1 MKNILF
7 KEICF
12 AAVSIVA
19 AGILSLISANASV
32 MLLGFIIAVITYIKL
47 SIDEYEIES
56 TLVKIGWAMITYSIF
71 VLCMLF
77 PFGNVCR
84 IIAAGTIIMLV
95 YTFSSVLT
103 QKMKLDYFG
112 YDCGRNGI
120 KFWTAFFLSL
130 LSLVSLVENDT
141 KKEEKMEA
149 EYAKTEFVGIKSVTK
164 EIYRGN
170 TYYVVVTE
178 SGEIFGVDARKYP
191 EIRTANEQNKVKYVI
206 DDYKVNGLQKPF
218 KLELK

>member
-19 AGILSLISANASV
+19 AGILSLINANASV

-130 LSLVSLVENDT
+130 LSLVSLVEKD
-141 KKEEKMEA
+141 
-149 EYAKTEFVGIKSVTK
+149 
-164 EIYRGN
+164 
-170 TYYVVVTE
+170 
-178 SGEIFGVDARKYP
+178 RK
-191 EIRTANEQNKVKYVI
+191 
-206 DDYKVNGLQKPF
+206 
-218 KLELK
+218 

>member
-1 MKNILF
+1 MEERVSQ
-7 KEICF
+7 EI
-12 AAVSIVA
+12 
-19 AGILSLISANASV
+19 
-32 MLLGFIIAVITYIKL
+32 
-47 SIDEYEIES
+47 
-56 TLVKIGWAMITYSIF
+56 
-71 VLCMLF
+71 
-77 PFGNVCR
+77 
-84 IIAAGTIIMLV
+84 
-95 YTFSSVLT
+95 
-103 QKMKLDYFG
+103 
-112 YDCGRNGI
+112 
-120 KFWTAFFLSL
+120 
-130 LSLVSLVENDT
+130 

>member
-1 MKNILF
+1 MFRRI
-7 KEICF
+7 
-12 AAVSIVA
+12 
-19 AGILSLISANASV
+19 AGAI
-32 MLLGFIIAVITYIKL
+32 
-47 SIDEYEIES
+47 
-56 TLVKIGWAMITYSIF
+56 
-71 VLCMLF
+71 
-77 PFGNVCR
+77 
-84 IIAAGTIIMLV
+84 
-95 YTFSSVLT
+95 VLT
-103 QKMKLDYFG
+103 IGKAL
-112 YDCGRNGI
+112 
-120 KFWTAFFLSL
+120 KFKKEERVMEER
-130 LSLVSLVENDT
+130 VSQEI

-164 EIYRGN
+164 EIYQGN

>member
-1 MKNILF
+1 MEKLF
-7 KEICF
+7 RICF
-12 AAVSIVA
+12 AAISVVV
-19 AGILSLISANASV
+19 AGILSLVSANTSV
-32 MLLGFIIAVITYIKL
+32 MLLGFVIAVITYIRL

-56 TLVKIGWAMITYSIF
+56 TLVKIGWAMIMYSIF

-120 KFWTAFFLSL
+120 KFWMAFFLSL
-130 LSLVSLVENDT
+130 LFLVSLVENDM
-141 KKEEKMEA
+141 KKEEKLEA

-170 TYYVVVTE
+170 TYYVVITE

-191 EIRTANEQNKVKYVI
+191 EIRTANEQNKVRYVF
-206 DDYKVNGLQKPF
+206 DSYKVNGLQKPF

>member
-1 MKNILF
+1 MEKILF

-12 AAVSIVA
+12 AAISVVVA
-19 AGILSLISANASV
+19 GVLSLINANASV

-47 SIDEYEIES
+47 SMDEYEIES
-56 TLVKIGWAMITYSIF
+56 IPVKIGWATITYSIF

-77 PFGNVCR
+77 PFDQAWW
-84 IIAAGTIIMLV
+84 IIITGAVITLV
-95 YTFSSVLT
+95 YTYIPILTKKMGLCFS
-103 QKMKLDYFG
+103 

-120 KFWTAFFLSL
+120 KFWLIFFLIMFFL
-130 LSLVSLVENDT
+130 LALVESEM

-164 EIYRGN
+164 EIYQGN

-206 DDYKVNGLQKPF
+206 DDYKVNGLQKSF